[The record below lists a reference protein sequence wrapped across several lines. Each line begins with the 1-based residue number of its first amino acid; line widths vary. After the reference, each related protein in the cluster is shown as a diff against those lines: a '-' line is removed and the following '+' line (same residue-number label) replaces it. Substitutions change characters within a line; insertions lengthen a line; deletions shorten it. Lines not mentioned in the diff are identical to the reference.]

1 MSGALGDL
9 VVSLEANIA
18 QFTSSM
24 DKAAYIA
31 EKRMKEVD
39 DALGLVKSSLGVL
52 GLSMASFATFDAIK
66 SKIEGVIASS
76 ADLYQMAER
85 TGATVEALSGL
96 ASVAK
101 LSGTDTETLATGL
114 QKLSKSMIDAENGGK
129 KTGGSFEA
137 IGISVQSLKSQKP
150 EDAFLAIA
158 KSLQNYQDGAEKV
171 VVMQNLFGKAGANLI
186 PVMND
191 LAEVGE
197 FQAKITTE
205 QAFEADQ
212 YDKTLKHLQ
221 MTNNALFKTVG
232 LELIPVLNTFSQSML
247 DAQKEGSDLKKV
259 LDGLAE
265 DGSIQSWAEN
275 AAIAATVIVESF
287 IGIIKTVRAVGGS
300 FQAVGADITF
310 LGDVANIAN
319 PFKGDDQVKSLEQA
333 LSDRNKVVEASNAR
347 YAELWDYNGTKVSDS
362 LKKNFETNRV
372 IRETAASKN
381 QEDMG
386 NLRLFG
392 FAPEEDKTP
401 KSKINTGGFGSES
414 DKEAKKMLE
423 GAIKL
428 QELVIANED
437 KNYKDREQMLKT
449 FYGMQFMSQN
459 EYYEG
464 LTNAI
469 NEDLQTKLDAYDKES
484 AAIVEF
490 SKNSG
495 TAAER
500 QDIKNKLAEVAV
512 KRLAAQ
518 TEASKQLNLIEID
531 RLKTVNDFVLA
542 SKQQQH
548 QWDLANNAA
557 QFQNEM
563 LGKGTLEIAQQ
574 TAAKK
579 LQLDLDERIYQL
591 RQKGISEVDLQK
603 QISEAVADTAI
614 QQAKSSV
621 QIEESYNKQRDGVY
635 GANEAVRKY
644 AENATNM
651 AVQIEG
657 AMNNAFSKMEDSL
670 VNFVKTGKLNFA
682 DFANAVIED
691 ILRIQIRQQIA
702 MAATGAS
709 GFLSQ
714 VFGGGSSSISSSAVA
729 PSDINMSGFEAV
741 AGARAGGGSVFSG
754 SSYLVGEKGPE
765 IFSPSV
771 SGSIVPNGVSSSGG
785 INVQII
791 NNSQA
796 QVSTQSDGKG
806 GLQVIVDM
814 VAGSIADGVAS
825 GTGNVYHAIG
835 SRFSKMQTT

>member
-1 MSGALGDL
+1 MKMSGALGDL
-9 VVSLEANIA
+9 VISLEGNIA

-39 DALGLVKSSLGVL
+39 AALGLVKSSLGVL
-52 GLSMASFATFDAIK
+52 GLSMASFATFEAVR
-66 SKIEGVIASS
+66 SKIEGVIESS
-76 ADLYQMAER
+76 ADLYQVAER
-85 TGATVEALSGL
+85 TGVTVEALSGL

-137 IGISVQSLKSQKP
+137 IGLSVQSLKSQKP

-197 FQAKITTE
+197 FQTKITTE

-212 YDKTLKHLQ
+212 YDKTLKRLQ
-221 MTNNALFKTVG
+221 LTNNELFKTVG

-247 DAQKEGSDLKKV
+247 DAQKEGSDLKKA

-275 AAIAATVIVESF
+275 AAIAATMIVESF

-300 FQAVGADITF
+300 FQAVGADISF

-333 LSDRNKVVEASNAR
+333 LSDRNRVVEESNAR
-347 YAELWDYNGTKVSDS
+347 YAELWDYNGAKVSDS

-392 FAPEEDKTP
+392 FAPDEDKTP

-464 LTNAI
+464 LKNAI
-469 NEDLQTKLDAYDKES
+469 NEDVENKIAAYDKES

-548 QWDLANNAA
+548 QWDLANGAA

-603 QISEAVADTAI
+603 EISDAVAATAI
-614 QQAKSSV
+614 QQAKSSA

-635 GANEAVRKY
+635 GAKEAVRKY

-651 AVQIEG
+651 ASQIEG

-670 VNFVKTGKLNFA
+670 VNFVKTGKLNFS
-682 DFANAVIED
+682 DFANAIIED

-714 VFGGGSSSISSSAVA
+714 AFGGGSSPTSPSAVA
-729 PSDINMSGFEAV
+729 PSDINMPGV

-765 IFSPSV
+765 IFNPSV
-771 SGSIVPNGVSSSGG
+771 SGSIVPNGASSSGG

-796 QVSTQSDGKG
+796 QVSTQSDGQG